1 MRNLYKHI
9 GSAFMAALLPLT
21 AAAQSSLE
29 SGHSIMVGDDTYDM
43 TDILEIAFVD
53 KATLISTPQVTAP
66 SVAELLKQAP
76 NMRIW
81 AKLLDATGWGA
92 KMKPDAKAEKAF
104 AEKYKAHAG
113 TYPNN
118 TVSST
123 PFQAYRRQGFT
134 LFAETDEVFNKEW
147 GVPMPVYD
155 EATQSIT
162 NWEAIKQ
169 VLNEQC
175 GKIYSNLKLGD
186 LTDKENAVNIFVA
199 THLLNSNMQLA
210 NNSAVRHATE
220 YGYTT
225 GENINE
231 PSTNYT
237 VNVWDYYRTAW
248 PQESKLLKITQTPDG
263 QFYLNRFSKY
273 DNGLTGTYVETG
285 TLQEGILAHARNEVD
300 NSVYNNVALDGSY
313 HPIDNILSF
322 NSDYAS
328 AMKSERVRMDFTTLL
343 PEIASNNLRGKD
355 AYFPTDYFSTLTNVS
370 PDTEIQLLYA
380 SKGWVDYQG
389 DELLVTGNYDFTLEV
404 PAMPNDGSYELRMG
418 YSVNEVRAK
427 SLLTFICEDE
437 AGNQGTWGD
446 PLVLDQSEPVMAND
460 GIAQKD
466 ADLNYDETLCAE
478 NDYALHKLGYMKAP
492 AYFHIAGDQHANSA
506 RDELGR
512 SYNGGNMRRVL
523 NTSNMSPRM
532 RYYIRF
538 QALDNSGLAQLH
550 LDYIEFVPRLVDV
563 AGEPYREDVW

>member
-9 GSAFMAALLPLT
+9 GSAIMAALLPLT
-21 AAAQSSLE
+21 AAAQSPLE

-43 TDILEIAFVD
+43 TDIYEIAFVD
-53 KATLISTPQVTAP
+53 KATLGSTPQVTAP
-66 SVAELLKQAP
+66 SVVKLLKQAP

-92 KMKPDAKAEKAF
+92 KMKPYAKAEKAF
-104 AEKYKAHAG
+104 AEKYKAYAG

-175 GKIYSNLKLGD
+175 GKIYSNLKPGD
-186 LTDKENAVNIFVA
+186 LTDKDNAVNIFVA

-225 GENINE
+225 GEDINE

-237 VNVWDYYRTAW
+237 VNVWDYYRTVW

-437 AGNQGTWGD
+437 AGNQGTWGE

-492 AYFHIAGDQHANSA
+492 AYFHKAGDSTSPA

-523 NTSNMSPRM
+523 ITSKMSPRK

-538 QALDNSGLAQLH
+538 QSLDNSGLAQLH
-550 LDYIEFVPRLVDV
+550 LDFIEFVPRLVDV

>member
-1 MRNLYKHI
+1 
-9 GSAFMAALLPLT
+9 MAALLPLT
-21 AAAQSSLE
+21 AAAQSPLE

-43 TDILEIAFVD
+43 TDIYEIAFVD
-53 KATLISTPQVTAP
+53 KATLGSTPQVTAP
-66 SVAELLKQAP
+66 SVVKLLKQAP

-175 GKIYSNLKLGD
+175 GKIYSNLKPGD

-273 DNGLTGTYVETG
+273 DNGLKGTYLETG

-427 SLLTFICEDE
+427 SLLTFICEDG
-437 AGNQGTWGD
+437 AGNQGTWGE

-492 AYFHIAGDQHANSA
+492 AYFHKAGYTDSPA
-506 RDELGR
+506 RAELGR

-523 NTSNMSPRM
+523 ITSKMSPRK

-538 QALDNSGLAQLH
+538 QSLDNSGLAQLH
-550 LDYIEFVPRLVDV
+550 LDFIEFVPRLVDV

>member
-1 MRNLYKHI
+1 
-9 GSAFMAALLPLT
+9 MAALLPLT

-53 KATLISTPQVTAP
+53 KATLISTPQATAP
-66 SVAELLKQAP
+66 SVVKLLKQAP

-92 KMKPDAKAEKAF
+92 KMMPDAKAEKAF

-175 GKIYSNLKLGD
+175 GKIYSNLKPGD
-186 LTDKENAVNIFVA
+186 LTDKDNAVNIFVA

-355 AYFPTDYFSTLTNVS
+355 AYFPTDYFSTLTNVN

-437 AGNQGTWGD
+437 AGNQGTWGE

-538 QALDNSGLAQLH
+538 QSLNNSGLAQLH

>member
-1 MRNLYKHI
+1 
-9 GSAFMAALLPLT
+9 MAALLPLT
-21 AAAQSSLE
+21 AAAQSPLE

-43 TDILEIAFVD
+43 TDIYQIAFVD
-53 KATLISTPQVTAP
+53 KATFGSTSQVTAP
-66 SVAELLKQAP
+66 SVVKLLKQAP

-92 KMKPDAKAEKAF
+92 KMVPDAKAEKAF
-104 AEKYKAHAG
+104 AEKYKAYAG

-118 TVSST
+118 TGTRT

-175 GKIYSNLKLGD
+175 GKIYSNLKPGD

-237 VNVWDYYRTAW
+237 VNVWDYYRTTW

-437 AGNQGTWGD
+437 AGNQGTWGE

-492 AYFHIAGDQHANSA
+492 AYFHKAGDSTSPA

-523 NTSNMSPRM
+523 ITSKMSPCK

-538 QALDNSGLAQLH
+538 QSLDNSGLAQLH
-550 LDYIEFVPRLVDV
+550 LDFIEFVPRLVDV

>member
-21 AAAQSSLE
+21 AAAQSPLE

-43 TDILEIAFVD
+43 TEILEIAFVD
-53 KATLISTPQVTAP
+53 KATLGSTPQVAAS
-66 SVAELLKQAP
+66 SVAKLLKQAP

-175 GKIYSNLKLGD
+175 GKIYSNLKPGD
-186 LTDKENAVNIFVA
+186 LTDKDNAVNIFVA

-300 NSVYNNVALDGSY
+300 GSVYNNVALDGSY

-389 DELLVTGNYDFTLEV
+389 DEFLVTGNYDFTLEV

-437 AGNQGTWGD
+437 AGNQGTWGE

-492 AYFHIAGDQHANSA
+492 AYFHKAGDSTNSA

-523 NTSNMSPRM
+523 NTSNMSPRK

-538 QALDNSGLAQLH
+538 QSLDNSGLAQLH
-550 LDYIEFVPRLVDV
+550 LDFIEFVPRLVDV

>member
-21 AAAQSSLE
+21 AAAQSPLE

-43 TDILEIAFVD
+43 TDIYEIAFVD
-53 KATLISTPQVTAP
+53 KATLGSTPQVTAP
-66 SVAELLKQAP
+66 SVVKLLKQAP

-175 GKIYSNLKLGD
+175 GKIYSNLKPGD
-186 LTDKENAVNIFVA
+186 LTDKDNAVNIFVA

-437 AGNQGTWGD
+437 AGNQGTWGE

-478 NDYALHKLGYMKAP
+478 NDYALYKLGYMKAP
-492 AYFHIAGDQHANSA
+492 AYFHKVGDSTSPA
-506 RDELGR
+506 RAELGR

-523 NTSNMSPRM
+523 ITSNMSPRK

-538 QALDNSGLAQLH
+538 QSLDNSGLAQLH
-550 LDYIEFVPRLVDV
+550 LDFIEFVPRLVDV

>member
-21 AAAQSSLE
+21 AAAQSPLE

-43 TDILEIAFVD
+43 TDIYEIAFVD
-53 KATLISTPQVTAP
+53 KATLGSTPQVAAP
-66 SVAELLKQAP
+66 SVVKLLKQAP

-81 AKLLDATGWGA
+81 AKLLDATGWGP

-186 LTDKENAVNIFVA
+186 LTDKDNAVNIFVA

-225 GENINE
+225 GEDINE

-437 AGNQGTWGD
+437 AGNQGTWGE

-492 AYFHIAGDQHANSA
+492 AYFHKAGDSTSPA

-523 NTSNMSPRM
+523 ITSKMSPCK

-538 QALDNSGLAQLH
+538 QSLDNSGLAQLH
-550 LDYIEFVPRLVDV
+550 LDFIEFVPRLVDV

>member
-9 GSAFMAALLPLT
+9 GNAFMAALLPLT
-21 AAAQSSLE
+21 ASAQSPLE

-53 KATLISTPQVTAP
+53 KATLISTPQATAP
-66 SVAELLKQAP
+66 SVVKLLKQAP

-118 TVSST
+118 TGTST

-147 GVPMPVYD
+147 GVPMPIYD

-175 GKIYSNLKLGD
+175 GKIYSNLKPGD
-186 LTDKENAVNIFVA
+186 LTDKDNAVNIFVA

-225 GENINE
+225 GEDINE

-300 NSVYNNVALDGSY
+300 GSVYNNVALYGSY

-437 AGNQGTWGD
+437 AGNQGTWGE

-466 ADLNYDETLCAE
+466 ADLNYDEALCAE
-478 NDYALHKLGYMKAP
+478 NDYALYKLGYMKAP
-492 AYFHIAGDQHANSA
+492 AYFHKVGDSTSPA
-506 RDELGR
+506 RAELGR

-523 NTSNMSPRM
+523 ITSNMLPRK

-538 QALDNSGLAQLH
+538 QSLDNSGLAQLH
-550 LDYIEFVPRLVDV
+550 LDFIEFVPRLVDV

>member
-21 AAAQSSLE
+21 AAAQSPLE

-43 TDILEIAFVD
+43 TDIYEIAFVD
-53 KATLISTPQVTAP
+53 KATLGSTPQVTAP
-66 SVAELLKQAP
+66 SVVKLLKQAP

-175 GKIYSNLKLGD
+175 GKIYSNLKSGD

-285 TLQEGILAHARNEVD
+285 TLQEGILAHACNEVD

-437 AGNQGTWGD
+437 AGNQGTWGE

-478 NDYALHKLGYMKAP
+478 NDYALYKLGYMKAP
-492 AYFHIAGDQHANSA
+492 AYFHKVGDSTSPA
-506 RDELGR
+506 RAELGR

-523 NTSNMSPRM
+523 ITSNMSPRK

-538 QALDNSGLAQLH
+538 QSLDNSGLAQLH
-550 LDYIEFVPRLVDV
+550 LDFIEFVPRLVDV

>member
-1 MRNLYKHI
+1 
-9 GSAFMAALLPLT
+9 MAALLPLT
-21 AAAQSSLE
+21 AAAQSPLE
-29 SGHSIMVGDDTYDM
+29 SGHSIMVGDNTYDM
-43 TDILEIAFVD
+43 TDIWEIAFVD
-53 KATLISTPQVTAP
+53 KATFGSTSQVAAP
-66 SVAELLKQAP
+66 SVVKLLKQAP

-92 KMKPDAKAEKAF
+92 KMMPDAKAEKAF
-104 AEKYKAHAG
+104 AEKYKAYAG

-118 TVSST
+118 TGTRT
-123 PFQAYRRQGFT
+123 PFQAYRRQGFS

-147 GVPMPVYD
+147 GVPMPIYD

-162 NWEAIKQ
+162 NWETIKQ

-175 GKIYSNLKLGD
+175 GKIYSSLEPGD
-186 LTDKENAVNIFVA
+186 LTDKDNAVNIFVA

-225 GENINE
+225 GEDINE

-273 DNGLTGTYVETG
+273 DNGLKGTYLETG

-300 NSVYNNVALDGSY
+300 DSVYNNVALDGSY

-437 AGNQGTWGD
+437 AGNQGTWGE
-446 PLVLDQSEPVMAND
+446 PLVLDQSDPVMFSD

-466 ADLNYDETLCAE
+466 ADLNYDELLCAE

-538 QALDNSGLAQLH
+538 QSLNNSGLAQLH

>member
-43 TDILEIAFVD
+43 TEILEIAFVD
-53 KATLISTPQVTAP
+53 KATLISPPQATAP

-81 AKLLDATGWGA
+81 AKLLDVTGWGA
-92 KMKPDAKAEKAF
+92 KMVPDAKAEKAF
-104 AEKYKAHAG
+104 AEKYKAYAG
-113 TYPNN
+113 TYPNQ
-118 TVSST
+118 TGTRT

-147 GVPMPVYD
+147 GVPMPIYD

-169 VLNEQC
+169 VLKEQC
-175 GKIYSNLKLGD
+175 GKIYSNLKPGD

-273 DNGLTGTYVETG
+273 DNGLKGTYLETG
-285 TLQEGILAHARNEVD
+285 TLQEGILAHALNEVD
-300 NSVYNNVALDGSY
+300 GSVYNNVALYGSY

-370 PDTEIQLLYA
+370 ADTKIQLLYA
-380 SKGWVDYQG
+380 RKGWVDYQG

-404 PAMPNDGSYELRMG
+404 PAMPNDGTYELRIG
-418 YSVNEVRAK
+418 YNVNGVRAK

-437 AGNQGTWGD
+437 AGNQGTWGEA
-446 PLVLDQSEPVMAND
+446 LVLDQSEPFMAND
-460 GIAQKD
+460 CIAQKD

-492 AYFHIAGDQHANSA
+492 AYFHTAGYTANSA
-506 RDELGR
+506 RAELGR

-523 NTSNMSPRM
+523 ITSNMSSRM

-538 QALDNSGLAQLH
+538 QSLNNSSRAQLH

>member
-1 MRNLYKHI
+1 
-9 GSAFMAALLPLT
+9 
-21 AAAQSSLE
+21 
-29 SGHSIMVGDDTYDM
+29 
-43 TDILEIAFVD
+43 
-53 KATLISTPQVTAP
+53 
-66 SVAELLKQAP
+66 
-76 NMRIW
+76 MRIW
-81 AKLLDATGWGA
+81 AKLLDVTGWGA
-92 KMKPDAKAEKAF
+92 KMVPDAKAEKAF
-104 AEKYKAHAG
+104 AEKYKAYAG
-113 TYPNN
+113 TYPNQ
-118 TVSST
+118 TGTRT

-175 GKIYSNLKLGD
+175 GKIYSNLKPGD

-273 DNGLTGTYVETG
+273 DNGLKGTYVETG

-300 NSVYNNVALDGSY
+300 GSVYNNVALYGSY
-313 HPIDNILSF
+313 HPIDNVLSF

-370 PDTEIQLLYA
+370 PDTKIQQLYA
-380 SKGWVDYQG
+380 RKGWVDYQG

-404 PAMPNDGSYELRMG
+404 PAMPNDGSYELRIG
-418 YSVNEVRAK
+418 YSVNGVRAK
-427 SLLTFICEDE
+427 SLLTFICKDE
-437 AGNQGTWGD
+437 AGNQGTWGE

-460 GIAQKD
+460 CIAKKD

-478 NDYALHKLGYMKAP
+478 NDYALHKLGYMKPP
-492 AYFHIAGDQHANSA
+492 AYFHIAGYTDSPA
-506 RDELGR
+506 RGELGR

-523 NTSNMSPRM
+523 TTSNMSPRM

-538 QALDNSGLAQLH
+538 QSLNNASRAQLH
-550 LDYIEFVPRLVDV
+550 LDYIELVPRLVDV

>member
-1 MRNLYKHI
+1 
-9 GSAFMAALLPLT
+9 MAALLPLT
-21 AAAQSSLE
+21 AAAQSPLE

-43 TDILEIAFVD
+43 TEILEIAFVD
-53 KATLISTPQVTAP
+53 KATLGSTPQVAAS
-66 SVAELLKQAP
+66 SVAKLLKQAP

-175 GKIYSNLKLGD
+175 GKIYSNLKPGD
-186 LTDKENAVNIFVA
+186 LTDKDNAVNIFVA

-437 AGNQGTWGD
+437 AGNQGTWGE

-492 AYFHIAGDQHANSA
+492 AYFHKAGDSTSPA

-523 NTSNMSPRM
+523 ITSKMSPRK

-538 QALDNSGLAQLH
+538 QSLDNSGLAQLH
-550 LDYIEFVPRLVDV
+550 LDFIEFVPRLVDV

>member
-21 AAAQSSLE
+21 AAAQSPLE

-43 TDILEIAFVD
+43 TDIWEIAFVD
-53 KATLISTPQVTAP
+53 KATLGSTPQVTAP
-66 SVAELLKQAP
+66 SVVKLLKQAP

-92 KMKPDAKAEKAF
+92 KMVPDAKAEKAF
-104 AEKYKAHAG
+104 AEKYKAYAG
-113 TYPNN
+113 TYPNQ
-118 TVSST
+118 TGTRT

-147 GVPMPVYD
+147 GVPMPIYD

-162 NWEAIKQ
+162 NWETIKQ

-175 GKIYSNLKLGD
+175 GKIYSNLKPGD
-186 LTDKENAVNIFVA
+186 LTDKDNAVNIFVA

-273 DNGLTGTYVETG
+273 DNGLKGTYLETG
-285 TLQEGILAHARNEVD
+285 TLQEGILAHALNEVD
-300 NSVYNNVALDGSY
+300 GSVYNNVALYGSY
-313 HPIDNILSF
+313 HPIDNVLSF

-370 PDTEIQLLYA
+370 ADTKIQLLYVR
-380 SKGWVDYQG
+380 KGWVDYQG

-404 PAMPNDGSYELRMG
+404 PAMPNDGSYELRIG
-418 YSVNEVRAK
+418 YNVNGVRAK

-437 AGNQGTWGD
+437 AGNQGTWGEA
-446 PLVLDQSEPVMAND
+446 LVLDQSEPFMAND
-460 GIAQKD
+460 CIGQKD
-466 ADLNYDETLCAE
+466 ADLNYDELLCAE

-492 AYFHIAGDQHANSA
+492 AYFHMAGYTDSPA
-506 RDELGR
+506 RGELGR

-523 NTSNMSPRM
+523 TTSKMSPRK

-538 QALDNSGLAQLH
+538 QSLNNSSRAQLH
-550 LDYIEFVPRLVDV
+550 LDYIELVPRLVDV

>member
-21 AAAQSSLE
+21 AAAQSPLE

-43 TDILEIAFVD
+43 TDIYEIAFVD
-53 KATLISTPQVTAP
+53 KATLGSTPQVAAP
-66 SVAELLKQAP
+66 SVVKLLKQAP

-186 LTDKENAVNIFVA
+186 LTDKDNAVNIFVA

-225 GENINE
+225 GEDINE

-389 DELLVTGNYDFTLEV
+389 DELLVTGNCDFTLEV

-437 AGNQGTWGD
+437 AGNQGTWGE

-492 AYFHIAGDQHANSA
+492 AYFHKAGDSTSPA

-523 NTSNMSPRM
+523 ITSKMSPCK

-538 QALDNSGLAQLH
+538 QSLDNSGLAQLH
-550 LDYIEFVPRLVDV
+550 LDFIEFVPRLVDV

>member
-21 AAAQSSLE
+21 AAAQSPLE

-43 TDILEIAFVD
+43 TEILEIAFVD
-53 KATLISTPQVTAP
+53 KATLGSTPQVAAS
-66 SVAELLKQAP
+66 SVAKLLKQAP

-175 GKIYSNLKLGD
+175 GKIYSNLKPGD
-186 LTDKENAVNIFVA
+186 LTDKDNAVNIFVA

-437 AGNQGTWGD
+437 AGNQGTWGE

-492 AYFHIAGDQHANSA
+492 AYFHKAGDSTSPA

-523 NTSNMSPRM
+523 ITSKMSPRK

-538 QALDNSGLAQLH
+538 QSLDNSGLAQLH
-550 LDYIEFVPRLVDV
+550 LDFIEFVPRLVDV

>member
-21 AAAQSSLE
+21 AAAQSPLE

-43 TDILEIAFVD
+43 TEILEIAFVD
-53 KATLISTPQVTAP
+53 KATLGSTPQVAAS
-66 SVAELLKQAP
+66 SVAKLLKQAP

-175 GKIYSNLKLGD
+175 GKIYSNLKPGD
-186 LTDKENAVNIFVA
+186 LTDKDNAVNIFVA

-225 GENINE
+225 GEDINE

-437 AGNQGTWGD
+437 AGNQGTWGE

-492 AYFHIAGDQHANSA
+492 AYFHKTGDSTNSA

-523 NTSNMSPRM
+523 NTSNMSPRK

-538 QALDNSGLAQLH
+538 QSLDNSGLAQLH
-550 LDYIEFVPRLVDV
+550 LDFIEFVPRLVDV

>member
-21 AAAQSSLE
+21 AAAQSPLE

-43 TDILEIAFVD
+43 TDIYEIAFVD
-53 KATLISTPQVTAP
+53 KATLGSTPQVTAP
-66 SVAELLKQAP
+66 SVVKLLKQAP

-186 LTDKENAVNIFVA
+186 LTDKDNAVNIFVA

-437 AGNQGTWGD
+437 AGNQGTWGE

-492 AYFHIAGDQHANSA
+492 AYFHKAGDSTSPA
-506 RDELGR
+506 RAELGR
-512 SYNGGNMRRVL
+512 NYNYGGNMRRVL
-523 NTSNMSPRM
+523 ITSNMSPRK

-538 QALDNSGLAQLH
+538 QSLDNSGLAQLH
-550 LDYIEFVPRLVDV
+550 LDFIEFVPRLVDV

>member
-21 AAAQSSLE
+21 AAAQSPLE

-43 TDILEIAFVD
+43 TDIYEIAFVD
-53 KATLISTPQVTAP
+53 KATLGSTPQVTAP
-66 SVAELLKQAP
+66 SVVKLLKQAP

-175 GKIYSNLKLGD
+175 GKIYSNLKPGD
-186 LTDKENAVNIFVA
+186 LTDKDNAVNIFVA

-437 AGNQGTWGD
+437 AGNQGTWGE

-492 AYFHIAGDQHANSA
+492 AYFHKAGYTDSPA
-506 RDELGR
+506 RAELGR

-523 NTSNMSPRM
+523 ITSNMSPRK

-538 QALDNSGLAQLH
+538 QSLDNSGLAQLH
-550 LDYIEFVPRLVDV
+550 LDFIEFVPRLVDV

>member
-21 AAAQSSLE
+21 AAAQSPLE

-43 TDILEIAFVD
+43 TDIYEIAFVD
-53 KATLISTPQVTAP
+53 KATLGSTPQVTAP
-66 SVAELLKQAP
+66 SVVKLLKQAP

-162 NWEAIKQ
+162 NWETIKQ

-175 GKIYSNLKLGD
+175 GKIYSNLKPGD
-186 LTDKENAVNIFVA
+186 LTDKDNAVNIFVA

-300 NSVYNNVALDGSY
+300 GSVYNNVALDGSY

-437 AGNQGTWGD
+437 AGNQGTWGE

-478 NDYALHKLGYMKAP
+478 NDYALHKLGYMKPP
-492 AYFHIAGDQHANSA
+492 AYFHKAGYTDSPA
-506 RDELGR
+506 RAELGR

-523 NTSNMSPRM
+523 ITSNMSPRK

-538 QALDNSGLAQLH
+538 QSLDNSGLAQLH
-550 LDYIEFVPRLVDV
+550 LDFIEFVPRLVDV

>member
-21 AAAQSSLE
+21 AAAQSPLE

-43 TDILEIAFVD
+43 TDIWEIAFVD
-53 KATLISTPQVTAP
+53 KATLGSTPQVTAP
-66 SVAELLKQAP
+66 SVVKLLKQAP

-92 KMKPDAKAEKAF
+92 KMMPDAKAEKAF
-104 AEKYKAHAG
+104 AEKYKAYAG
-113 TYPNN
+113 RYPNN
-118 TVSST
+118 TGTRT
-123 PFQAYRRQGFT
+123 PYQAYRRQGFT

-162 NWEAIKQ
+162 NWETIKQ

-175 GKIYSNLKLGD
+175 GKIYSNLKPGD

-273 DNGLTGTYVETG
+273 DNGLKGTYVETG

-370 PDTEIQLLYA
+370 PDTKIQQLYA
-380 SKGWVDYQG
+380 RKGWVDYQG
-389 DELLVTGNYDFTLEV
+389 DELLVIGNYDFMLEV
-404 PAMPNDGSYELRMG
+404 PAMPNDGSYELRIG
-418 YSVNEVRAK
+418 YSVNGVRAK

-437 AGNQGTWGD
+437 AGNQGTWGEA
-446 PLVLDQSEPVMAND
+446 LVLDQSEPFMAND
-460 GIAQKD
+460 CIGQKD

-492 AYFHIAGDQHANSA
+492 AYFHTAGYTANSA
-506 RDELGR
+506 RAELGR

-523 NTSNMSPRM
+523 NTSNMSSRM

-538 QALDNSGLAQLH
+538 QALNNSSRAQLH

>member
-21 AAAQSSLE
+21 AAAQSPLE

-43 TDILEIAFVD
+43 TDIYEIAFVD
-53 KATLISTPQVTAP
+53 KATLGSTPQVAAP
-66 SVAELLKQAP
+66 SVVKLLKQAP

-186 LTDKENAVNIFVA
+186 LTDKDNAVNIFVA

-225 GENINE
+225 GEDINE

-437 AGNQGTWGD
+437 AGNQGTWGE

-466 ADLNYDETLCAE
+466 ADLNYDELLCAE

-492 AYFHIAGDQHANSA
+492 AYFHKAGDSTSPA

-523 NTSNMSPRM
+523 ITSKMSPCK

-538 QALDNSGLAQLH
+538 QSLDNSGLAQLH
-550 LDYIEFVPRLVDV
+550 LDFIEFVPRLVDV

>member
-9 GSAFMAALLPLT
+9 GSAIMAALLPLT
-21 AAAQSSLE
+21 AAAQSPLE

-43 TDILEIAFVD
+43 TDIWEIAFVD
-53 KATLISTPQVTAP
+53 KATFGSTSQVAAP
-66 SVAELLKQAP
+66 SVVKLLKQAP

-92 KMKPDAKAEKAF
+92 KMMPDAKAEKAF

-118 TVSST
+118 TGTRT

-147 GVPMPVYD
+147 GVPMPIYD

-175 GKIYSNLKLGD
+175 GKIYSNLKPGD
-186 LTDKENAVNIFVA
+186 LTDKDNAVNIFVA

-273 DNGLTGTYVETG
+273 DNGLKGTYVETG

-370 PDTEIQLLYA
+370 PDTKIQQLYA
-380 SKGWVDYQG
+380 RKGWVDYQG

-404 PAMPNDGSYELRMG
+404 PAMPNDGSYELRIG
-418 YSVNEVRAK
+418 YSVNGVRAK
-427 SLLTFICEDE
+427 SLLTFVCEDE
-437 AGNQGTWGD
+437 AGNQGTWGEA
-446 PLVLDQSEPVMAND
+446 LVLDQSEPFMAND
-460 GIAQKD
+460 CIGQKD

-492 AYFHIAGDQHANSA
+492 AYFHTAGYTANSA
-506 RDELGR
+506 RAELGR

-523 NTSNMSPRM
+523 ITSNMSSRM

-538 QALDNSGLAQLH
+538 QALNNSSRAQLH

>member
-21 AAAQSSLE
+21 AAAQSPLE

-53 KATLISTPQVTAP
+53 KATLGSTPQVTAP

-175 GKIYSNLKLGD
+175 GKIYSNLKPGD
-186 LTDKENAVNIFVA
+186 LTDKDNAINIFVA

-380 SKGWVDYQG
+380 RKGWVNYQG

-404 PAMPNDGSYELRMG
+404 PAMPNDGSYELRIG
-418 YSVNEVRAK
+418 YQYSRGK

-437 AGNQGTWGD
+437 AGSQGTWGE
-446 PLVLDQSEPVMAND
+446 PLVLDQETRIIS
-460 GIAQKD
+460 IARKD

-492 AYFHIAGDQHANSA
+492 AYFHIAGDSTGTSA
-506 RDELGR
+506 RANFWSLSG
-512 SYNGGNMRRVL
+512 SNMRRVL
-523 NTSNMSPRM
+523 TTANMSPRK

-538 QALDNSGLAQLH
+538 QSLNSDNTAQYTGLCI
-550 LDYIEFVPRLVDV
+550 DYIEFVPRNVDV

>member
-21 AAAQSSLE
+21 ASAQSPLE

-53 KATLISTPQVTAP
+53 KATLISTPQATAP
-66 SVAELLKQAP
+66 SVVKLLKQAP

-118 TVSST
+118 TGTST

-175 GKIYSNLKLGD
+175 GKIYSNLKPGD
-186 LTDKENAVNIFVA
+186 LTDKDNAVNIFVA

-273 DNGLTGTYVETG
+273 DNGLKGTYLETG
-285 TLQEGILAHARNEVD
+285 TLQEGILAHACNEVD
-300 NSVYNNVALDGSY
+300 GSVYNNVALYGSY
-313 HPIDNILSF
+313 YPIDNILSF

-437 AGNQGTWGD
+437 AGNQGTWGE

-492 AYFHIAGDQHANSA
+492 AYFHKAGDSTSPA
-506 RDELGR
+506 RAELGR
-512 SYNGGNMRRVL
+512 NYNYGGNMRRVL
-523 NTSNMSPRM
+523 ITSNMSPRK

-538 QALDNSGLAQLH
+538 QSLDNSGLAQLH
-550 LDYIEFVPRLVDV
+550 LDFIEFVPRLVDV

>member
-1 MRNLYKHI
+1 
-9 GSAFMAALLPLT
+9 MAALLPLT
-21 AAAQSSLE
+21 AAAQSPLE

-43 TDILEIAFVD
+43 TEILEIAFVN
-53 KATLISTPQVTAP
+53 KATLGSTPQVTAP
-66 SVAELLKQAP
+66 SVAKLLKQAP

-155 EATQSIT
+155 EATKSIT

-175 GKIYSNLKLGD
+175 GKIYSNLKPGD
-186 LTDKENAVNIFVA
+186 LTDKDNAVNIFVA

-437 AGNQGTWGD
+437 AGNQGTWGE

-478 NDYALHKLGYMKAP
+478 NDYALHKLGYMKPP
-492 AYFHIAGDQHANSA
+492 AYFHIAGYTDSPA
-506 RDELGR
+506 RGELGR

-523 NTSNMSPRM
+523 TTSKMSPRK

-538 QALDNSGLAQLH
+538 QSLNNASRAQLH
-550 LDYIEFVPRLVDV
+550 LDFIEFVPRLVDV

>member
-1 MRNLYKHI
+1 
-9 GSAFMAALLPLT
+9 MAALLPLT
-21 AAAQSSLE
+21 AAAQSPLE

-43 TDILEIAFVD
+43 TEILEIAFVD
-53 KATLISTPQVTAP
+53 KATLGSTPQVAAS
-66 SVAELLKQAP
+66 SVAKLLKQAP

-175 GKIYSNLKLGD
+175 GKIYSNLKPGD
-186 LTDKENAVNIFVA
+186 LTDKDNAVNIFVA

-300 NSVYNNVALDGSY
+300 GSVYNNVALDGSY

-389 DELLVTGNYDFTLEV
+389 DEFLVTGNYDFTLEV

-437 AGNQGTWGD
+437 AGNQGTWGE

-492 AYFHIAGDQHANSA
+492 AYFHKAGDSTNSA

-523 NTSNMSPRM
+523 NTSNMSPRK

-538 QALDNSGLAQLH
+538 QSLDNSGLAQLH
-550 LDYIEFVPRLVDV
+550 LDFIEFVPRLVDV

>member
-1 MRNLYKHI
+1 
-9 GSAFMAALLPLT
+9 
-21 AAAQSSLE
+21 
-29 SGHSIMVGDDTYDM
+29 
-43 TDILEIAFVD
+43 
-53 KATLISTPQVTAP
+53 
-66 SVAELLKQAP
+66 
-76 NMRIW
+76 
-81 AKLLDATGWGA
+81 
-92 KMKPDAKAEKAF
+92 
-104 AEKYKAHAG
+104 
-113 TYPNN
+113 
-118 TVSST
+118 
-123 PFQAYRRQGFT
+123 
-134 LFAETDEVFNKEW
+134 
-147 GVPMPVYD
+147 MPVYD

-175 GKIYSNLKLGD
+175 GKIYSNLKPGD

-273 DNGLTGTYVETG
+273 DNGLKGTYVETG

-300 NSVYNNVALDGSY
+300 GSVYNNVALYGSY
-313 HPIDNILSF
+313 HPIDNVLSF

-370 PDTEIQLLYA
+370 PDTKIQQLYA
-380 SKGWVDYQG
+380 RKGWVDYQG

-404 PAMPNDGSYELRMG
+404 PAMPNDGSYELRIG
-418 YSVNEVRAK
+418 YSVNGVRAK
-427 SLLTFICEDE
+427 SLLTFICKDE
-437 AGNQGTWGD
+437 AGNQGTWGE

-460 GIAQKD
+460 CIAKKD

-492 AYFHIAGDQHANSA
+492 AYFHVAGDRTANYSA
-506 RDELGR
+506 RAELGR

-523 NTSNMSPRM
+523 ITSNMSSRM

-538 QALDNSGLAQLH
+538 QALNNSSRAQLH
-550 LDYIEFVPRLVDV
+550 LDYIELVPRLVDV

>member
-1 MRNLYKHI
+1 
-9 GSAFMAALLPLT
+9 MAALLPLT
-21 AAAQSSLE
+21 AAAQSPLE

-43 TDILEIAFVD
+43 TDIWEIAFVD
-53 KATLISTPQVTAP
+53 KATFGSTPQVTAP

-147 GVPMPVYD
+147 GVPMPIYD

-162 NWEAIKQ
+162 NWETIKQ

-175 GKIYSNLKLGD
+175 GKIYSNLKPGD
-186 LTDKENAVNIFVA
+186 LTDKDNAVNIFVA

-437 AGNQGTWGD
+437 AGNQGTWGE

-492 AYFHIAGDQHANSA
+492 AYFHKVGDSTSPA
-506 RDELGR
+506 RAELGR

-523 NTSNMSPRM
+523 ITSKMSPRK

-538 QALDNSGLAQLH
+538 QSLDNSGLAQLH

>member
-21 AAAQSSLE
+21 AAAQSPLE

-43 TDILEIAFVD
+43 TDIYEIAFVD
-53 KATLISTPQVTAP
+53 KATLGSTPQVTAP
-66 SVAELLKQAP
+66 SVVKLLKQAP

-92 KMKPDAKAEKAF
+92 KMMPDAKAEKAF

-123 PFQAYRRQGFT
+123 PYQAYRRQGFT

-175 GKIYSNLKLGD
+175 GKIYSNLKPGD
-186 LTDKENAVNIFVA
+186 LTDKDNAVNIFVA

-492 AYFHIAGDQHANSA
+492 AYFHKAGYTDSPA
-506 RDELGR
+506 RAELGR

-523 NTSNMSPRM
+523 ITSNMSPRN

-538 QALDNSGLAQLH
+538 QSLDNSGLAQLH
-550 LDYIEFVPRLVDV
+550 LDFIEFVPRLVDV

>member
-9 GSAFMAALLPLT
+9 GSAIMAALLPLT
-21 AAAQSSLE
+21 AAAQSPLE

-43 TDILEIAFVD
+43 TEILEIAFVD
-53 KATLISTPQVTAP
+53 KATLGSTPQVAAS
-66 SVAELLKQAP
+66 SVAKLLKQAP

-175 GKIYSNLKLGD
+175 GKIYSNLKPGD
-186 LTDKENAVNIFVA
+186 LTDKDNAVNIFVA

-389 DELLVTGNYDFTLEV
+389 DEFLVTGNYDFTLEV

-437 AGNQGTWGD
+437 AGNQGTWGE

-492 AYFHIAGDQHANSA
+492 AYFHKAGDSTNSA

-523 NTSNMSPRM
+523 NTSNMSPRK

-538 QALDNSGLAQLH
+538 QSLDNSGLAQLH
-550 LDYIEFVPRLVDV
+550 LDFIEFVPRLVDV

>member
-1 MRNLYKHI
+1 
-9 GSAFMAALLPLT
+9 MAALLPLT
-21 AAAQSSLE
+21 AAAQSPLE

-43 TDILEIAFVD
+43 TEILEIAFVD
-53 KATLISTPQVTAP
+53 KATLGSTPQVAAS
-66 SVAELLKQAP
+66 SVAKLLKQAP

-175 GKIYSNLKLGD
+175 GKIYSNLKPGD
-186 LTDKENAVNIFVA
+186 LTDKDNAVNIFVA

-355 AYFPTDYFSTLTNVS
+355 TYFPTDYFSTLTNVS

-389 DELLVTGNYDFTLEV
+389 DEFLVTGNYDFTLEV

-437 AGNQGTWGD
+437 AGNQGTWGE

-492 AYFHIAGDQHANSA
+492 AYFHKAGDSTNSA

-523 NTSNMSPRM
+523 ITSKMSPRK

-538 QALDNSGLAQLH
+538 QSLDNSGLAQLH
-550 LDYIEFVPRLVDV
+550 LDFIEFVPRLVDV

>member
-1 MRNLYKHI
+1 
-9 GSAFMAALLPLT
+9 MAALLPLT
-21 AAAQSSLE
+21 AAAQSPLE

-43 TDILEIAFVD
+43 TDIYQIAFVD
-53 KATLISTPQVTAP
+53 KATFGSTSQVTAP
-66 SVAELLKQAP
+66 SVVKLLKQAP

-92 KMKPDAKAEKAF
+92 KMVPDAKAEKAF
-104 AEKYKAHAG
+104 AEKYKAYAG

-118 TVSST
+118 TGTRT

-175 GKIYSNLKLGD
+175 GKIYSNLKPGD

-237 VNVWDYYRTAW
+237 VNVWDYYRTTW

-437 AGNQGTWGD
+437 AGN
-446 PLVLDQSEPVMAND
+446 
-460 GIAQKD
+460 
-466 ADLNYDETLCAE
+466 
-478 NDYALHKLGYMKAP
+478 
-492 AYFHIAGDQHANSA
+492 
-506 RDELGR
+506 
-512 SYNGGNMRRVL
+512 
-523 NTSNMSPRM
+523 
-532 RYYIRF
+532 
-538 QALDNSGLAQLH
+538 
-550 LDYIEFVPRLVDV
+550 
-563 AGEPYREDVW
+563 

>member
-21 AAAQSSLE
+21 AAAQSPLE

-43 TDILEIAFVD
+43 TDIWEIAFVD
-53 KATLISTPQVTAP
+53 KATLGSTPQVTAP
-66 SVAELLKQAP
+66 SVVKLLKQAP

-175 GKIYSNLKLGD
+175 GKIYSNLKPGD
-186 LTDKENAVNIFVA
+186 LTDKDNAVNIFVA

-389 DELLVTGNYDFTLEV
+389 DELLVIGNYDFTLEV

-437 AGNQGTWGD
+437 AGNQGTWGE

-492 AYFHIAGDQHANSA
+492 AYFHKAGDSTSPA
-506 RDELGR
+506 RAELGR
-512 SYNGGNMRRVL
+512 NYNYGGNMRRVL
-523 NTSNMSPRM
+523 ITSNMSPRK

-538 QALDNSGLAQLH
+538 QSLDNSGLAQLH
-550 LDYIEFVPRLVDV
+550 LDFIEFVPRLVDV

>member
-1 MRNLYKHI
+1 
-9 GSAFMAALLPLT
+9 MAALLPLT
-21 AAAQSSLE
+21 AAAQSPLE

-43 TDILEIAFVD
+43 TDIWEIAFVD
-53 KATLISTPQVTAP
+53 KATFGSTPQVTAP

-147 GVPMPVYD
+147 GVPMPIYD

-162 NWEAIKQ
+162 NWETIKQ

-175 GKIYSNLKLGD
+175 GKIYSNLKPGD
-186 LTDKENAVNIFVA
+186 LTDKDNAVNIFVA

-273 DNGLTGTYVETG
+273 DNGLTGTYLETG

-437 AGNQGTWGD
+437 AGNQGTWGE

-492 AYFHIAGDQHANSA
+492 AYFHKAGDSTSPA

-512 SYNGGNMRRVL
+512 SYNGGNMRCVL

-538 QALDNSGLAQLH
+538 QSLDNSGLAQLH

>member
-1 MRNLYKHI
+1 
-9 GSAFMAALLPLT
+9 MAALLPLT
-21 AAAQSSLE
+21 AAAQSPLE

-43 TDILEIAFVD
+43 TEILEIAFVD
-53 KATLISTPQVTAP
+53 KATLGSTPQVAAS
-66 SVAELLKQAP
+66 SVAKLLKQAP

-175 GKIYSNLKLGD
+175 GKIYSNLKPGD
-186 LTDKENAVNIFVA
+186 LTDKDNAVNIFVA

-237 VNVWDYYRTAW
+237 VNVWDYYRTVW

-389 DELLVTGNYDFTLEV
+389 DEFLVTGNYDFTLEV

-437 AGNQGTWGD
+437 AGNQGTWGE

-492 AYFHIAGDQHANSA
+492 AYFHKAGDSTNSA

-523 NTSNMSPRM
+523 NTSNMSPRK

-538 QALDNSGLAQLH
+538 QSLDNSGLAQLH
-550 LDYIEFVPRLVDV
+550 LDFIEFVPRLVDV

>member
-21 AAAQSSLE
+21 AAAQSPLE

-43 TDILEIAFVD
+43 TDIWEIAFVD
-53 KATLISTPQVTAP
+53 KATLGSTPQVTAP
-66 SVAELLKQAP
+66 SVVKLLKQAP

-92 KMKPDAKAEKAF
+92 KMMPDAKAEKAF
-104 AEKYKAHAG
+104 AEKYKAYAG
-113 TYPNN
+113 RYPNN
-118 TVSST
+118 TGTRT

-147 GVPMPVYD
+147 GVPMPIYD

-175 GKIYSNLKLGD
+175 GKIYSNLKPGD
-186 LTDKENAVNIFVA
+186 LTDKDNAVNIFVA

-225 GENINE
+225 GEDINE

-370 PDTEIQLLYA
+370 ADTKIQQLYA
-380 SKGWVDYQG
+380 RKGWVDYQG
-389 DELLVTGNYDFTLEV
+389 DELLVIGNYDFTLEV
-404 PAMPNDGSYELRMG
+404 PAMPNDGSYELRIG
-418 YSVNEVRAK
+418 YSVNGVRAK

-437 AGNQGTWGD
+437 AGNQGTWGEA
-446 PLVLDQSEPVMAND
+446 LVLDQSEPFMAND
-460 GIAQKD
+460 CIGQKD

-492 AYFHIAGDQHANSA
+492 AYFHTAGYTANSA
-506 RDELGR
+506 RAELGR

-523 NTSNMSPRM
+523 ITSNMSSRM

-538 QALDNSGLAQLH
+538 QSLNNSSRAQLH

>member
-21 AAAQSSLE
+21 VAAQSSLE

-66 SVAELLKQAP
+66 SVVKLLKQAP

-81 AKLLDATGWGA
+81 AKLLDVTGWGA
-92 KMKPDAKAEKAF
+92 KMVPDAKAEKAF

-147 GVPMPVYD
+147 GVPMPIYD

-175 GKIYSNLKLGD
+175 GKIYSNLKPGD
-186 LTDKENAVNIFVA
+186 LTDKDNAVNIFVA

-437 AGNQGTWGD
+437 AGNQGTWGE

-506 RDELGR
+506 RDEMGR

-538 QALDNSGLAQLH
+538 QSLNNSGLAQLH

>member
-9 GSAFMAALLPLT
+9 GSAIMAALLPLT
-21 AAAQSSLE
+21 AVAQSPLE

-43 TDILEIAFVD
+43 TDIYEIAFVD
-53 KATLISTPQVTAP
+53 KATLGSTPQVAAP
-66 SVAELLKQAP
+66 SVVKLLKQAP

-162 NWEAIKQ
+162 NWETIKQ

-175 GKIYSNLKLGD
+175 GKIYSNLKPGD
-186 LTDKENAVNIFVA
+186 LTDKDNAVNIFVA

-437 AGNQGTWGD
+437 AGNQGTWGE

-492 AYFHIAGDQHANSA
+492 AYFHIAGYTDSPA
-506 RDELGR
+506 RGELGR

-523 NTSNMSPRM
+523 TTSKMSPRK

-538 QALDNSGLAQLH
+538 QSLNNASRAQLH
-550 LDYIEFVPRLVDV
+550 LDFIEFVPRLVDV